1 MRERE
6 REREKYMR
14 EAVASLYQ
22 SFSEILQDL
31 TLIAYKSWWAKKRV
45 LEPVFLFLDDV
56 LRF

>member
-1 MRERE
+1 
-6 REREKYMR
+6 MR

-45 LEPVFLFLDDV
+45 LELVFLFLDDV